1 MNGRELA
8 AWAELL
14 QLHAIW
20 IVTTVLLGDVVA
32 FFAIYARHGDLW
44 PNIGALAGH
53 DDSPRFEP
61 WKTQV
66 GFPIRGTAFGT
77 WKGYL
82 ERHLSGKS
90 CVSRQTYPVVLSRTS
105 GAHFWSLLCSGGRT

>member
-20 IVTTVLLGDVVA
+20 IVATVLLGDVVA
-32 FFAIYARHGDLW
+32 FFAIYACHGDLW

-66 GFPIRGTAFGT
+66 GFPITPWTCFRNV
-77 WKGYL
+77 
-82 ERHLSGKS
+82 ERLPGEAPFRKILRKS
-90 CVSRQTYPVVLSRTS
+90 PQGETYPAPL
-105 GAHFWSLLCSGGRT
+105 